1 MAVRRQLQEL
11 VRDSQLSGAIVV
23 ERQPS
28 PVAAAPGQVS
38 PPSSPQPAGLAS
50 LPRRQELLL
59 EPCAV
64 FQCRGCWAVLSDSLQ
79 LCTHEEGLL
88 GLLVCYRVT
97 KDVIW
102 EDSLTIGLEGPLLGC
117 AYNTLTCQ
125 SCGLIVG
132 FILYSASREL
142 AYLRGFF
149 CFFKDSIL
157 CYLLKSQIVVEASK
171 IIFPPETLW
180 ERLQKLKEKLV
191 ESHTRVETLMKM
203 LKELEEKNN
212 GQKGR
217 ALHQMQLDCC
227 QDMQ

>member
-1 MAVRRQLQEL
+1 MAVRQQLQEL
-11 VRDSQLSGAIVV
+11 MRDSQLGGAIVM

-28 PVAAAPGQVS
+28 P
-38 PPSSPQPAGLAS
+38 PSSLQPASPQPASPQPAS
-50 LPRRQELLL
+50 LESLPLRQGLVL
-59 EPCAV
+59 EPCAT

-79 LCTHEEGLL
+79 LCAHEEGQL

-117 AYNTLTCQ
+117 AYNRLTCQ
-125 SCGLIVG
+125 SCGLVVG

-149 CFFKDSIL
+149 SFFKDSIL
-157 CYLLKSQIVVEASK
+157 CYILKSQMIVEASNM
-171 IIFPPETLW
+171 IFPSETLR

-191 ESHTRVETLMKM
+191 ESHTRVESLVKT
-203 LKELEEKNN
+203 LKELEEKNS
-212 GQKGR
+212 GQEGR
-217 ALHQMQLDCC
+217 ALQEMQLDDS
-227 QDMQ
+227 QNVE

>member
-11 VRDSQLSGAIVV
+11 LQDSQPGGAIVV
-23 ERQPS
+23 ERQP
-28 PVAAAPGQVS
+28 PPLAAAPVRVS
-38 PPSSPQPAGLAS
+38 PPSSPQPAELVP
-50 LPRRQELLL
+50 LPERQGPLL

-79 LCTHEEGLL
+79 LCVLEDGRL

-125 SCGLIVG
+125 SCGLTVG
-132 FILYSASREL
+132 VILYSASKKL

-149 CFFKDSIL
+149 CLFKDSIL
-157 CYLLKSQIVVEASK
+157 CYLLKSQIIVEASK
-171 IIFPPETLW
+171 MIFPSETLW

-191 ESHTRVETLMKM
+191 ESHTRVESLMKM

-212 GQKGR
+212 EQ
-217 ALHQMQLDCC
+217 
-227 QDMQ
+227 

>member
-1 MAVRRQLQEL
+1 MSVRRQLREMM
-11 VRDSQLSGAIVV
+11 RDAQPCGAIVV
-23 ERQPS
+23 ERP
-28 PVAAAPGQVS
+28 PPPAAPVRA
-38 PPSSPQPAGLAS
+38 PAPSSGQAAGL
-50 LPRRQELLL
+50 PL

-79 LCTHEEGLL
+79 LCAREERL
-88 GLLVCYRVT
+88 GFFVCYRVT
-97 KDVIW
+97 KDVVW

-125 SCGLIVG
+125 SCGLILG
-132 FILYSASREL
+132 CILYSASREL

-149 CFFKDSIL
+149 CFFKDSIT
-157 CYLLKSQIVVEASK
+157 CYLLKSQIIVEASK
-171 IIFPPETLW
+171 MIFPPDTLG

-191 ESHTRVETLMKM
+191 ESHMRMESLMKT
-203 LKELEEKNN
+203 LKELEEKNS

-217 ALHQMQLDCC
+217 ALHQMQLGYC